1 MGTDPV
7 VHAAGK
13 TGSWSR
19 PYKERSVHISSLQ
32 GLLHPCSYSALGV
45 HYWPRSFTVS
55 DRPSAWIGRAVPLFD
70 TVSGAPVPPDDRRRW
85 GEDALPHRVA
95 GRGWREDR
103 PDPDGGI
110 GSNRPHAI
118 LPYAIADVAE
128 PMGAAEA
135 PPAAACHAAAACDM
149 PPARAT
155 CSPPLINA
163 RTGGFRARQACGPAG
178 LYPAIHAGSGRG
190 CAGGILC

>member
-1 MGTDPV
+1 MPYQQRPNRRKPSRSRYQRG
-7 VHAAGK
+7 AAR
-13 TGSWSR
+13 SR
-19 PYKERSVHISSLQ
+19 RHNRLICAPSATRPPPLSAAPTRRSVYL
-32 GLLHPCSYSALGV
+32 A
-45 HYWPRSFTVS
+45 
-55 DRPSAWIGRAVPLFD
+55 GRARSRLVIGPQHGSGVPC
-70 TVSGAPVPPDDRRRW
+70 RW

-103 PDPDGGI
+103 PHPDGGI
-110 GSNRPHAI
+110 GSNRPHLI
-118 LPYAIADVAE
+118 SLCAIAGVAE
-128 PMGAAEA
+128 PVGAADA

-163 RTGGFRARQACGPAG
+163 RNGGFRARQACGPAG